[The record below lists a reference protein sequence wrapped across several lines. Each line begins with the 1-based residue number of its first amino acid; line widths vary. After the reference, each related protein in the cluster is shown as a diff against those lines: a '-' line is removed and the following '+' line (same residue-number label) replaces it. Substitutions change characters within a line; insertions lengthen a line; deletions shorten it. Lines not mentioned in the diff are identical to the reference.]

1 MVKGSNKE
9 MASIKDLLELRSQ
22 IKDRKPNF
30 IRQDSHKQ
38 KKLGRKWRRPKGLHS
53 KVRLKLKSRAKKVSK
68 GYRSPKK
75 VRHLH
80 KSGLQ
85 RCIIRTMRDME
96 GLDAKKNCLIISS
109 SLGDKKKIAILK
121 KAKDSGFNI
130 LNVNNPDDYI
140 KKVEDK
146 IRLRKERK
154 KEKDKVKKEVKTK
167 KKDEKLA
174 DKVNEEEKKEIEKK
188 EKDKILTKKV

>member
-1 MVKGSNKE
+1 MVKRSNKE
-9 MASIKDLLELRSQ
+9 MESIKELLELRSQ
-22 IKDRKPNF
+22 IKSRKPNF
-30 IRQDSHKQ
+30 IRQDFHKQ

-53 KVRLKLKSRAKKVSK
+53 KVRLKLKGRAKKVSK

-75 VRHLH
+75 VRHIH

-85 RCIIRTMRDME
+85 QCIIRTMRDIE
-96 GLDAKKNCLIISS
+96 KLDAKKNCLVISS
-109 SLGDKKKIAILK
+109 SLGDKKKIVILK
-121 KAKDSGFNI
+121 KAKDLGFNI
-130 LNVNNPDDYI
+130 SNVNNPDDYI

-146 IRLRKERK
+146 IRLRKE
-154 KEKDKVKKEVKTK
+154 KEKDKVKKDVKTK

>member
-1 MVKGSNKE
+1 MVKRLNKE
-9 MASIKDLLELRSQ
+9 MASIKELLELRSQ
-22 IKDRKPNF
+22 IKSRKPNF

-53 KVRLKLKSRAKKVSK
+53 KVRLKLKGRAKKVSK

-75 VRHLH
+75 VRHIH

-85 RCIIRTMRDME
+85 QCIIRTMRDVE
-96 GLDAKKNCLIISS
+96 GLDAKKNCLVISS
-109 SLGDKKKIAILK
+109 SLGNKKKIVILK
-121 KAKDSGFNI
+121 KAKDLGFNI

-146 IRLRKERK
+146 IRSRKEK
-154 KEKDKVKKEVKTK
+154 KKGKDKVKKEVKIK

-174 DKVNEEEKKEIEKK
+174 DKINAEEKKEIEKK
-188 EKDKILTKKV
+188 EKVKL

>member
-1 MVKGSNKE
+1 
-9 MASIKDLLELRSQ
+9 
-22 IKDRKPNF
+22 
-30 IRQDSHKQ
+30 
-38 KKLGRKWRRPKGLHS
+38 
-53 KVRLKLKSRAKKVSK
+53 
-68 GYRSPKK
+68 
-75 VRHLH
+75 
-80 KSGLQ
+80 
-85 RCIIRTMRDME
+85 ME